1 MKVAVCA
8 GTRVDTLYGE
18 KILKLKGI
26 ETISIPISNSP
37 EEQSLMQ
44 YYSKDK
50 LEKIFIDKIAKAIE
64 EGAEKVFLYCN
75 SLSSAIDYEKISKL
89 LKIKI
94 ITPLETYK
102 NLPEDSK
109 NIVIL
114 AANGISAYK
123 IDRIVKENLK
133 KNRNTITVGNIQ
145 IVNMI
150 EEGYS
155 PETIFEK
162 LNLTSFFKYLEN
174 IQGENKIDTLILGC
188 THFPYIKD
196 EIIKNCKIRIID
208 PTEEMV
214 ESLYN

>member
-1 MKVAVCA
+1 MAVCA

-123 IDRIVKENLK
+123 IDRIVKEDLK
-133 KNRNTITVGNIQ
+133 KSRNTITVGNIQ

>member
-123 IDRIVKENLK
+123 IDRIVKEDLK
-133 KNRNTITVGNIQ
+133 KSRNTITVGNIQ